1 MEKTTHSRNEQGM
14 LEVFAGNFPSQEA
27 AEEFMALEDGIPR
40 RFLRELYLREEFTG
54 SIKVVYFDKKSNKA
68 EELFAG
74 FPYGDRIIQVLRDK
88 FADKLKRRVNT
99 AIVLYDFNWGYH
111 FTGRPVSVMREKKA
125 QDYHIFYVESVYPY
139 C

>member
-54 SIKVVYFDKKSNKA
+54 SIKVVYFD
-68 EELFAG
+68 G

-139 C
+139 H

>member
-54 SIKVVYFDKKSNKA
+54 SIKVVY
-68 EELFAG
+68 
-74 FPYGDRIIQVLRDK
+74 
-88 FADKLKRRVNT
+88 
-99 AIVLYDFNWGYH
+99 
-111 FTGRPVSVMREKKA
+111 
-125 QDYHIFYVESVYPY
+125 
-139 C
+139 

>member
-1 MEKTTHSRNEQGM
+1 MEKATVRRQEKDH
-14 LEVFAGNFPSQEA
+14 LEVFGGIFPSQEA

-54 SIKVVYFDKKSNKA
+54 SIKVVYFDKKSNQA

-99 AIVLYDFNWGYH
+99 AIVLYDFDWMYH
-111 FTGRPVSVMREKKA
+111 FTGHPVSVMREKKTA
-125 QDYHIFYVESVYPY
+125 DYHIFYVESVYPY
-139 C
+139 R